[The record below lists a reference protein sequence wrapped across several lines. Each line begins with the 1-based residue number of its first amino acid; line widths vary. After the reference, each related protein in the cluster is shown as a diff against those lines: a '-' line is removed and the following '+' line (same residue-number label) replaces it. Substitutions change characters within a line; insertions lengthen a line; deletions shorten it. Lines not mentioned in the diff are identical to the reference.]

1 MWRLS
6 LRLPTG
12 KCKCHEKQKKNM
24 SWSTRDVVVVDD
36 LRIQRIVL
44 ATEDTTVT
52 QVSHRPIKCQSR
64 AW

>member
-24 SWSTRDVVVVDD
+24 PWSTRDVVVVDD
-36 LRIQRIVL
+36 LHIQRIVL

-52 QVSHRPIKCQSR
+52 
-64 AW
+64 